1 MREDELRNRVL
12 HSLKD
17 VSVPEARIED
27 VVRRVAGGK
36 ASRDRWTRRLGWAA
50 VAALLLAGI
59 VLPLATLLP
68 LGGSPK
74 DDGRTRDPGA
84 SSAETFS
91 VGGIQV
97 AVPDGWEG
105 HVYLVRGYTRPVIR
119 MATFSLPDVDD
130 IEASKARSA
139 MNTDDVLIGLTEYSA
154 VCPCPGFDQI
164 ELPISLEA
172 EAFQTPFDVW
182 HDLPPQTDAVPSTHD
197 FARLTFAVDHRFFD
211 LWVEFGQAPAPQDA
225 VSAVDAM
232 LKSLTIGE
240 FKPPLQPDGLCNEW
254 SLQKDPDCPQT
265 IWLKAVLS
273 EAGFAVVDSPE
284 EATLVGRGDG
294 AKFFVWTREP
304 TEPLEESGLRFHST
318 IEGVDVYGGSQL
330 VWRAQGLNVWIGP
343 GPEGGDEIPNDVGLA
358 SLVRAT
364 LETPYPPQIDQAG
377 TAIDVG

>member
-1 MREDELRNRVL
+1 MREDELRSRVL
-12 HSLKD
+12 DSLKE

-50 VAALLLAGI
+50 AAALLLAAI
-59 VLPLATLLP
+59 VLPLTTLLP
-68 LGGSPK
+68 LGGSRK
-74 DDGRTRDPGA
+74 DEGRTRDPAA
-84 SSAETFS
+84 SPAQTLS

-97 AVPDGWEG
+97 SLPDEWEG
-105 HVYLVRGYTRPVIR
+105 HVYYIRGYTRPVIR

-164 ELPISLEA
+164 ELPISIEA
-172 EAFQTPFDVW
+172 EAFQAPFDVW
-182 HDLPPQTDAVPSTHD
+182 HDLPPQTGAVPTTHD

-211 LWVEFGQAPAPQDA
+211 VWVEFGRTPAPQEA
-225 VSAVDAM
+225 ISTVDAM
-232 LKSLTIGE
+232 LESLTIGE

-265 IWLKAVLS
+265 IWLNSVLS
-273 EAGFAVVDSPE
+273 AAGFAVIDSPE
-284 EATLVGRGDG
+284 ESTLVGRGDG
-294 AKFFVWTREP
+294 AKFFIWTREP
-304 TEPLEESGLRFHST
+304 TKSLEESGLRFHST
-318 IEGVDVYGGSQL
+318 IDGVDVYGGSQL
-330 VWRAQGLNVWIGP
+330 VWRAQGLNIWIGP
-343 GPEGGDEIPNDVGLA
+343 GPEGGDDIPNDAGLA

-364 LETPYPPQIDQAG
+364 LQTPYLPEADQAG
-377 TAIDVG
+377 TRFDED